1 MTRVCWLVRQD
12 NRHQRIKLPH
22 LEAVMVGRSPETK
35 ITDKKCSRQQGNWPQ
50 DCGDYCV
57 WFLQIVIIKDALSLN
72 ATDENLFCAKSKLS
86 NWALLADDRALCTP
100 DSTLWKWVHIQC
112 WEQAGSILYYGVVE
126 LRPCSAL
133 PREVPHWAGRQL
145 NSGISRLKPG
155 SDGFILY
162 TLLYTEG
169 AVFKRWWHLALGLS
183 FLEFNEMK
191 VLRKNF
197 YRVPHFFLTC
207 KLQTCS
213 LLSGLPCS
221 AFPVAGVLET
231 WSLQQWS

>member
-35 ITDKKCSRQQGNWPQ
+35 ITDKKCSRQQGNWSQ

-100 DSTLWKWVHIQC
+100 DSSLWKWVHIQC
-112 WEQAGSILYYGVVE
+112 WEQAASILYYGVVE
-126 LRPCSAL
+126 LSPCSAL
-133 PREVPHWAGRQL
+133 PREVPHWVGRQL
-145 NSGISRLKPG
+145 NSGISRLKPCLR

-197 YRVPHFFLTC
+197 YRVPLFFFFNL
-207 KLQTCS
+207 
-213 LLSGLPCS
+213 
-221 AFPVAGVLET
+221 
-231 WSLQQWS
+231 